1 MKNKHMLLT
10 ICLAILVN
18 GFSICFAYDDAGEA
32 RRIYMEA
39 KKEGIK
45 REFTNA
51 IDLFEKLLTEYPES
65 SYSDDARFWIGY
77 YLEKIPDKQMAAFSA
92 FSNLI
97 ESHPT
102 SPWKDDAI
110 VHQIGLAE
118 QFIRKGLNQ
127 YNTFLYEMLESEN
140 SDIRNRAALSLGRLG
155 NDKALPVLKQL
166 RDDEDFG
173 SIVAALIP
181 KLEKGKTGAV
191 VDTLGEDMRLAYE
204 TGREA
209 ADELSRKDGLLW
221 FSSQRYDQYRSMLQ
235 KDESWTKQELYT
247 FALWHIVDTDDF
259 EAFQSLS
266 NEYDKKEWLRKFWKK
281 RDPTPTTDE
290 NELYQEFEKRIQFA
304 RAHFSDYWNFRHF
317 NYLQDQYLKQGD
329 YHAPWDARG
338 ELYIKYGEPDM
349 RSVSGWQRE
358 EWVYYRYN
366 VDFLVKQYMTNIY
379 GNAIGA
385 GELTFKKHE
394 NFNMPYKSGSQVS
407 MLSDNDASV
416 HIQNMINTFLQAQF
430 IFKNEIRY
438 EHDYQAEPIDDFEL
452 EVDRKLSMKEE
463 KLVLRI
469 RIPVNELELEKAD
482 GAYHL
487 KFLVRYVV
495 LDQDLRSVQE
505 SEKIIERDDITD
517 DDQKLEEVIKINLPP
532 GQYKV
537 HLRIEDLK
545 SNNLG
550 IYSQEITIST

>member
-1 MKNKHMLLT
+1 MKYKFIQLT
-10 ICLAILVN
+10 TCIAIMMNSL
-18 GFSICFAYDDAGEA
+18 SLCFAYDDASEA
-32 RRIYMEA
+32 RKIYMEA
-39 KKEGIK
+39 KKKGIERK
-45 REFTNA
+45 HTESIN
-51 IDLFEKLLTEYPES
+51 LFEKLLAEYPES

-77 YLEKIPDKQMAAFSA
+77 YMEKIPDKQMEAFSCFA
-92 FSNLI
+92 NLI
-97 ESHPT
+97 ENHSN

-110 VHQIGLAE
+110 IHQIGLAE

-127 YNTFLYEMLESEN
+127 YTTFLYEMLESEN

-155 NDKALPVLKQL
+155 NDKALPVLRQL
-166 RDDEDFG
+166 IDDEDFG
-173 SIVAALIP
+173 SIAAALIP
-181 KLEKGKTGAV
+181 KLEKGKADAV
-191 VDTLGEDMRLAYE
+191 VDTMGEDLRLAYKTE
-204 TGREA
+204 REV
-209 ADELSRKDGLLW
+209 ADELSEKDGLLW

-259 EAFQSLS
+259 EAYQSLS
-266 NEYDKKEWLRKFWKK
+266 NEYDKKEWLRKFWKE

-338 ELYIKYGEPDM
+338 ELYIKYGKPDL

-379 GNAIGA
+379 GNALGA
-385 GELTFKKHE
+385 GEMTFKMHE
-394 NFNMPYKSGSQVS
+394 NFNMPYRSGSQGS
-407 MLSDNDASV
+407 MLFESDESV
-416 HIQNMINTFLQAQF
+416 HIRNTINTFLQAQF

-438 EHDYQAEPIDDFEL
+438 EHDYQAEPIDDFKL
-452 EVDRKLSMKEE
+452 EVDKDLSKMEE
-463 KLVLRI
+463 KLVLRF
-469 RIPVNELELEKAD
+469 RVPVNELELEKVD

-495 LDQDLRSVQE
+495 LDQDLREVQE
-505 SEKIIERDDITD
+505 SEKIIERDDIPD
-517 DDQKLEEVIKINLPP
+517 GDQELEEIIKIDLAP
-532 GQYKV
+532 GHYKV

-550 IYSQEITIST
+550 IYSQEIAISN